1 MANNGAL
8 TMLNPGWK
16 NIQAVTFGP
25 YYRLILDGPKIDVTL
40 TFRKDDLHAQ
50 CGHGRPQRG
59 EAERAGERKRAIL
72 ALGRKPKGG
81 PIVARDDSRGQHVD
95 QLRV

>member
-40 TFRKDDLHAQ
+40 TFRKDDPSIVEHNLVFT
-50 CGHGRPQRG
+50 PTSYNSVDYF
-59 EAERAGERKRAIL
+59 
-72 ALGRKPKGG
+72 LGVESNVKN
-81 PIVARDDSRGQHVD
+81 S
-95 QLRV
+95 